1 MAFIRQSQH
10 PDQHPDLVLLDLSY
24 SEKLLD
30 IAMITASTSA
40 QTQSPSLQPRRDHA
54 AAKSLQVLLEIV
66 RLARMNLATKDLA
79 AKWPPPPMIL
89 AADVNAAGSAYAC
102 MPFLKYCLLYTSPS
116 PRDSR

>member
-30 IAMITASTSA
+30 IAMI
-40 QTQSPSLQPRRDHA
+40 A

-79 AKWPPPPMIL
+79 AKWPPPPMNL

-102 MPFLKYCLLYTSPS
+102 MPFLKYTCRIEFPTHISFCGIFLFLLLL
-116 PRDSR
+116 